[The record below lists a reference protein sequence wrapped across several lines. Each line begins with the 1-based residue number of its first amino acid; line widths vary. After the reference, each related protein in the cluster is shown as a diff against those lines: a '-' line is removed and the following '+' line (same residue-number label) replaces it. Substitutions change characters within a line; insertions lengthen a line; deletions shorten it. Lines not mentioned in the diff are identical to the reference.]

1 MDFCK
6 LAGDIRLY
14 VELNRLEKLAQ
25 TSPVKFNTFKQFLL
39 KAPETY
45 KTQMRQN
52 PGMINNFFTMFQ
64 STGSLPWLSAA
75 GQTGQSGRQ
84 MVQGLGQMRPPAA
97 TAASGLA
104 SGMAG
109 MVGMGGST
117 RGNQVAAFGA
127 QQRLQQAAQRA
138 GVSPNAYSRLKQ
150 VTGY

>member
-6 LAGDIRLY
+6 LVGDIRLY
-14 VELNRLEKLAQ
+14 VGLSRLEKLAQ

-84 MVQGLGQMRPPAA
+84 MMQGLGQMQAPVAAA
-97 TAASGLA
+97 TSGLA
-104 SGMAG
+104 SGLSG
-109 MVGMGGST
+109 FGGSA

-150 VTGY
+150 VAGY